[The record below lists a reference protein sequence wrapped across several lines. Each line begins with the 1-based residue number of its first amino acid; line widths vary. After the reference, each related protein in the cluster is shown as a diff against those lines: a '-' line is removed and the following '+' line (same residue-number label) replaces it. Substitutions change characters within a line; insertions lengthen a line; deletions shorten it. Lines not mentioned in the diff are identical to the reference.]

1 MEQGSG
7 LRSGISHMS
16 SVIDDG
22 ITVNLILVDLNG
34 NSSSVVEPLF
44 TRTCLQELWST
55 DECPSS

>member
-34 NSSSVVEPLF
+34 NSSSVVELYS
-44 TRTCLQELWST
+44 QELGSPGIV
-55 DECPSS
+55 EY